1 MRCGALRCVAVRCG
15 ALRCVAVRCVAVG
28 GRKERRRPMAVRV
41 SEEVR
46 AALAA
51 GGPVVALESTII
63 THGMPWPE
71 NYATAVAVEAAVR
84 EGGATP
90 ATVAILGGELCVGLE
105 DAQLRRLARWREDR
119 DQDRD
124 GDRDRD
130 GGRQGMREVRK
141 TSRRDLAAVVAS
153 GCDGSTTVSGTM
165 VVARMAGI
173 EVFVTGGIGGVHR
186 GAEDSMDVSADLTE
200 LGRTRMVV
208 VCAGV
213 KSILDIPRTLE
224 VLETQGVGVVCLGA
238 DEFPAFF
245 TRRSGIGAP
254 LRVDSVDE
262 VAAMA
267 SAAIAMDLGS
277 GMLVAVPVPERD
289 EARHEPVERAIQEAL
304 REAEAGGIVGA
315 AITPFLLRRIGQLT
329 GGESLAANVAL
340 IKNNARVGAEIA
352 AALAARRRAA
362 RDPPSAAALRRSG
375 RLPRARAPAAR
386 KGGLRLP
393 TQSLLLVA

>member
-1 MRCGALRCVAVRCG
+1 
-15 ALRCVAVRCVAVG
+15 
-28 GRKERRRPMAVRV
+28 
-41 SEEVR
+41 
-46 AALAA
+46 
-51 GGPVVALESTII
+51 
-63 THGMPWPE
+63 
-71 NYATAVAVEAAVR
+71 
-84 EGGATP
+84 
-90 ATVAILGGELCVGLE
+90 
-105 DAQLRRLARWREDR
+105 
-119 DQDRD
+119 
-124 GDRDRD
+124 
-130 GGRQGMREVRK
+130 VRK

-153 GCDGSTTVSGTM
+153 GGDGSTTVSGTM

-186 GAEDSMDVSADLTE
+186 GAEASMDVSADLTE

-245 TRRSGIGAP
+245 TRRSGVGAP

-289 EARHEPVERAIQEAL
+289 EARHESVERAIQEAL

-315 AITPFLLRRIGQLT
+315 AITPFLLGRIGQLT

-362 RDPPSAAALRRSG
+362 RDPPSAAARCRSG
-375 RLPRARAPAAR
+375 RLPRVRAPCAQR
-386 KGGLRLP
+386 KGGLRPP
-393 TQSLLLVA
+393 TQSLLLLV